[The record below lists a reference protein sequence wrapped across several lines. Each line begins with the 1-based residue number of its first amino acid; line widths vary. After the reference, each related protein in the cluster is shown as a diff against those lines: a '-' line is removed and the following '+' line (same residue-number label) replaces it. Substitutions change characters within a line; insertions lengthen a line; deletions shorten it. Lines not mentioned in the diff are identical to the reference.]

1 VIDVSDAGSERATH
15 DGPEY
20 CAVSGCAMKAT
31 DRFNQ
36 QPFCAGYLQERLARE
51 Y

>member
-1 VIDVSDAGSERATH
+1 MDVAKTGSDEQVA

-20 CAVSGCAMKAT
+20 CAVSGCTLKAT
-31 DRFNQ
+31 DRYNQ
-36 QPFCAGYLQERLARE
+36 QGFCSGHLQERLARE

>member
-1 VIDVSDAGSERATH
+1 MDVADAGSEKAAA

-31 DRFNQ
+31 DRYNQ
-36 QPFCAGYLQERLARE
+36 QGFCSGHLQERLARE

>member
-1 VIDVSDAGSERATH
+1 MDVAALGTNTEPT

-20 CAVSGCAMKAT
+20 CTVSNCTMKAT
-31 DRFNQ
+31 DRYNQ
-36 QPFCAGYLQERLARE
+36 QSFCSDHLHERLARE

>member
-1 VIDVSDAGSERATH
+1 MDVSHAGSEKAVA

-31 DRFNQ
+31 DRYNQ
-36 QPFCAGYLQERLARE
+36 QGFCSGHLQERLARE